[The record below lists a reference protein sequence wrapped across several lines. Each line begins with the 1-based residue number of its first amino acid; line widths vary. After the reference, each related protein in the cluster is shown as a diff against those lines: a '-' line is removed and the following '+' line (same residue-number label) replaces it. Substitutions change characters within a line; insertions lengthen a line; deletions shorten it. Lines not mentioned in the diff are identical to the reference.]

1 MAESLA
7 RLCAS
12 GAGTSSAGKGVEN
25 GASGDIARPVGGRAL
40 TFRWLL
46 ELENLVRGIHGG
58 RPRLLL
64 AFPAARSL
72 TLSPWTPKIWPLEAN
87 GHLGLPRTAPKFPKH
102 FRGEDDV
109 IVHECVRARYGR
121 AQCGHRALQLPFFGY
136 LTSGLKTSQSAIVL
150 TR

>member
-87 GHLGLPRTAPKFPKH
+87 GHLGLPRTAPKFRNISEERTTSSFTSACVLGTDGH
-102 FRGEDDV
+102 NVV
-109 IVHECVRARYGR
+109 IGRYNCLSL
-121 AQCGHRALQLPFFGY
+121 A
-136 LTSGLKTSQSAIVL
+136 T
-150 TR
+150 